1 MKDNKLTFPF
11 IITAMCAIMYFI
23 GFREK
28 REENEKLKQEIEILK
43 VKLENKELCNSKSN
57 N

>member
-11 IITAMCAIMYFI
+11 IITVMCAIMYFI

-43 VKLENKELCNSKSN
+43 VKLENKELCNSK
-57 N
+57 